1 MIDYRMNVEEHTE
14 ITETRMS
21 EADKQAQF
29 DAYEEGARD
38 AMLGA
43 NRSDNPYGESG
54 MLAEAW
60 EDGWLDERA
69 ELTGEPAVPPLA

>member
-1 MIDYRMNVEEHTE
+1 MIDYRMNATEHEMT
-14 ITETRMS
+14 TETRMS

-29 DAYEEGARD
+29 DAYDEGAQA

-43 NRSDNPYGESG
+43 DRSENPYGDSG

-60 EDGWLDERA
+60 EDGWLDEHA